1 MTSKFSNKKLKFKFN
16 ITNLQ
21 RLVHQQTSTNE
32 KCDKFSSCILEPL
45 LIVIGIIFNLI
56 FGAIVIRNRNK
67 PTSRFLLLMVACDL
81 VSLTSL
87 FTAFLSTLKNVP
99 DFSSRIRMCQ
109 LSYFFSN
116 YFAVLN
122 LFTILAISFILITII
137 RLKYSENLISRRK
150 YQSNSFR
157 REAIRRHGQFTEN
170 ISNSKKVRDSCTL
183 IQIIQNS
190 QYDIKSLNYQENFYM
205 IFVSFLCL
213 YFLSFILWTSGD
225 TQDEAKYFNT
235 ILMCKTYDFAKK
247 FMNVYQAIF
256 KKLRLLIILFSFTV
270 SCIFNVVCRNDLFNI
285 FCLKS
290 RKTKHSSN
298 DTQKQVNFSSIDLI
312 FSKSQFQKWNSK
324 NKRNKPNKF
333 MDKNQLDFIQFW
345 AIFLTFYS
353 IFYFPKCFKEVY
365 EIVKEYTGSDEY
377 SMKEYNQDID
387 YQKYDLILNLTEK
400 FAFSCKL
407 MIFLLF
413 FYHVNVQIL
422 LKKKSSL
429 GMTV

>member
-1 MTSKFSNKKLKFKFN
+1 MISP
-16 ITNLQ
+16 
-21 RLVHQQTSTNE
+21 R
-32 KCDKFSSCILEPL
+32 SS
-45 LIVIGIIFNLI
+45 
-56 FGAIVIRNRNK
+56 
-67 PTSRFLLLMVACDL
+67 
-81 VSLTSL
+81 
-87 FTAFLSTLKNVP
+87 
-99 DFSSRIRMCQ
+99 
-109 LSYFFSN
+109 
-116 YFAVLN
+116 
-122 LFTILAISFILITII
+122 
-137 RLKYSENLISRRK
+137 
-150 YQSNSFR
+150 
-157 REAIRRHGQFTEN
+157 
-170 ISNSKKVRDSCTL
+170 
-183 IQIIQNS
+183 
-190 QYDIKSLNYQENFYM
+190 
-205 IFVSFLCL
+205 
-213 YFLSFILWTSGD
+213 
-225 TQDEAKYFNT
+225 
-235 ILMCKTYDFAKK
+235 
-247 FMNVYQAIF
+247 
-256 KKLRLLIILFSFTV
+256 
-270 SCIFNVVCRNDLFNI
+270 NI

-324 NKRNKPNKF
+324 NKHNKPNKF